1 MSKREINPE
10 TTMKAEPP
18 QLESGRALTLLF
30 RGARLRCPHCGG
42 GPLFTR
48 WLIMRESCPGC
59 HLILDRGEVDYF
71 LGGYTVNFIVAELLI
86 VLGGAAAIVFTWP
99 EVPWTLITWGLVVL
113 MILAPIFFYPFA
125 KMLWLAVDLVF
136 RPLTPADLVGN
147 GENNGRSEE

>member
-99 EVPWTLITWGLVVL
+99 EVPWTLGGGRALAGSLTLALFFMGATAGVAGLSWRL
-113 MILAPIFFYPFA
+113 G
-125 KMLWLAVDLVF
+125 
-136 RPLTPADLVGN
+136 RPQKTGGTP
-147 GENNGRSEE
+147 